1 MPGERRQMIHEV
13 GAKEGAADDWLH
25 QGMEGKYALVE
36 DHPREMVV
44 LFMFCF
50 NNFPE
55 TQLCSLWLDGSD
67 VFLFFCCYSG
77 DVITF

>member
-13 GAKEGAADDWLH
+13 GAKEGAADGWLR
-25 QGMEGKYALVE
+25 QGMEGKYGLVE

-44 LFMFCF
+44 LFMCCF

-55 TQLCSLWLDGSD
+55 TQLCSLWVGGSD
-67 VFLFFCCYSG
+67 VFLFFWCCSG